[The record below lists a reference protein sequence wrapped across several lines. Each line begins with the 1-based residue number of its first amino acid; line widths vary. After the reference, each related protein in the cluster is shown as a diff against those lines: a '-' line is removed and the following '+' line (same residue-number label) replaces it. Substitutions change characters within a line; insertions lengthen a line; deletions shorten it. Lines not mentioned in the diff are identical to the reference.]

1 VEIVIPGGTP
11 GGTAPPELPDIK
23 SDDPFT
29 IEVKPDVGARLLINR
44 VAPAD
49 LKKEHKYEVY

>member
-1 VEIVIPGGTP
+1 VIPGGTP
-11 GGTAPPELPDIK
+11 GGTDSPELPDIK

-29 IEVKPDVGARLLINR
+29 IEVKPDVGARLPINR
-44 VAPAD
+44 VAPPN